1 MENQNVILEVRNLST
16 SFLSARKEIR
26 IVKNV
31 SLKVSRGKALAVVGE
46 SGCGKTVLMNSILRF
61 LGKNAVVTA
70 GKISYYRRNAG
81 GEIIEERIDRF
92 EKTMGPKCALCAV
105 LRFPWCFRTPCLR

>member
-16 SFLSARKEIR
+16 SFLSGRKEIR

-46 SGCGKTVLMNSILRF
+46 SGCGKTVLMNSILLF

-70 GKISYYRRNAG
+70 GKIS
-81 GEIIEERIDRF
+81 
-92 EKTMGPKCALCAV
+92 
-105 LRFPWCFRTPCLR
+105 